1 MRKISYRFV
10 YNRKKSLNDR
20 GTALVQVEAYLNKKK
35 VYFSTHVYLRPEQW
49 DVKRKIIKDHP
60 NQDALNGMLNEFIIE
75 LEKKELSLWR
85 QGKTIT
91 LSLIKEEFK
100 SNTDASFLGFAR
112 KEIMSSQ
119 LKDSTKR
126 NHLTTISLLQSFKPT
141 IEFEDLTYNFVTDF
155 EKFLYDSDYQTNTV
169 AKHMKHLKSF
179 VNAAI
184 NKGYIDPNNYAF
196 RRYKIKMKE
205 GKHVFLLPEEMKK
218 LEDENNERIY
228 KIYREK
234 ANIIKAEDIIKLREK
249 YDISQRELTSI
260 LGFGKM
266 TINRYERGG
275 LPTKSQSDYIKLL
288 IENDDKFI
296 EKVKEA
302 YEKNNI
308 NEKTYKK
315 IVSEEVEKDISK
327 KEVQDNIRRYLKSVL
342 NRKPDIYNGYKSLD
356 LEKVENIISYIASKV
371 KNLIMIIH
379 HIFYTLQQVQIFDFD
394 KINDSE
400 KEIIDTIIKLLKNK
414 KVTDISEMSHRED
427 GWRKT
432 KKFEQISFEYAMN
445 LNIIK

>member
-75 LEKKELSLWR
+75 LEKKELS
-85 QGKTIT
+85 
-91 LSLIKEEFK
+91 
-100 SNTDASFLGFAR
+100 ASFLGFAR

-155 EKFLYDSDYQTNTV
+155 EKFLYESGYQTNTV

-205 GKHVFLLPEEMKK
+205 GKHVFLLPEEMKRLEEVSLIGRNSCLEHTLDAFLFCCYTGLRYSDFVNLNEKNIVKMDGK
-218 LEDENNERIY
+218 LWLIFDSVKTGAEVKLPLNLLFEGKALTLLQKYQGKWSSFFSIKNNSSVNKELIRIGKLAKISKHFSFHSARHTNATLLIY
-228 KIYREK
+228 KG
-234 ANIIKAEDIIKLREK
+234 ANITTV
-249 YDISQRELTSI
+249 Q
-260 LGFGKM
+260 
-266 TINRYERGG
+266 
-275 LPTKSQSDYIKLL
+275 KLL
-288 IENDDKFI
+288 
-296 EKVKEA
+296 
-302 YEKNNI
+302 
-308 NEKTYKK
+308 
-315 IVSEEVEKDISK
+315 
-327 KEVQDNIRRYLKSVL
+327 
-342 NRKPDIYNGYKSLD
+342 GH
-356 LEKVENIISYIASKV
+356 
-371 KNLIMIIH
+371 KNLA
-379 HIFYTLQQVQIFDFD
+379 TTQIYGEVMG
-394 KINDSE
+394 S
-400 KEIIDTIIKLLKNK
+400 TIIRDLKK
-414 KVTDISEMSHRED
+414 CQKR
-427 GWRKT
+427 
-432 KKFEQISFEYAMN
+432 
-445 LNIIK
+445 